1 MQRVSMIRL
10 NICGDK
16 SSLAG
21 SGVSVLFRVLMRK
34 PLLYLALAGEVVF
47 GGLLLAQDAVSPWKV
62 ETLGPDGVI
71 KYDLKSGEMRA
82 MNGVRVQYKT
92 GTSEAA
98 ELTSDSATL
107 NQKTGNV
114 VATGNVIL
122 RREGTVWKAARLD
135 YNFRTK
141 NVVSAQFRTGTL
153 TYFMKGAKMTGSQ
166 TNGMYRA
173 SEIIFTTDDFE
184 KPSMFIKAK
193 SVEVNPGEHVIFR
206 NATVHIGNQP
216 IFFLPYYKR
225 SLKRHPWNIHLEPGY
240 KSEWGSYLLSSIRW
254 PGDEQFGGELHLD
267 YRSERGFGLGP
278 TLNYQ
283 SGQWGAGDLNLYR
296 AFDDDPLTDSRGLAI
311 DRERDLVQWSHRLR
325 RGDFTAT
332 AVLEYESDEFMR
344 RDFYED
350 LYQNNAQP
358 NTYLELSQN
367 WENYNLSM
375 LAQPRVNAFYQNIDR
390 VPDLKLSGTR
400 HRIGDSPFFYDTE
413 SSVGY
418 LRRRYDNASANNDY
432 GLLRADTLHQIYLPK
447 TYGGWLN
454 VTPRIGGR
462 LTHYGETDGTGS
474 SKTRSERY
482 VFNTGVE
489 MSTKFSKLM
498 PNAKSRLFDV
508 NGIRHIIQPSIN
520 YAFIPKPNRVPNEL
534 DQFDYELTSPRLLPI
549 EFPDYNAIDNIDS
562 QNVLRFSLRNR
573 LQTKRAGTLQD
584 VADWNLYT
592 DWRIDPNSGQNTFAD
607 LFSDAII
614 RPRSW
619 LSLNSGLR
627 YDLDNS
633 LWRTINHGFT
643 ISPKPNRWNIHGG
656 QYYYLAHPSNSKT
669 DRTDVFYSG
678 LGYRL
683 NENWS
688 FSTRQYYDSKRGEM
702 SQHDYNIH
710 RDMRSWTFFVN
721 LSFRKATGRRDDEMR
736 ISVNYSL
743 KFRPRDPDFY

>member
-1 MQRVSMIRL
+1 VDNL
-10 NICGDK
+10 
-16 SSLAG
+16 SLAG
-21 SGVSVLFRVLMRK
+21 RGVSVLFRVLMRK
-34 PLLYLALAGEVVF
+34 TLLCLALAGEVVF
-47 GGLLLAQDAVSPWKV
+47 GGLLLAQDTQSPWKV
-62 ETLGPDGVI
+62 EVLNAAGVI
-71 KYDLKSGEMRA
+71 KYDLTTGEMRA
-82 MNGVRVQYKT
+82 TNGVRVQYKA
-92 GTSEAA
+92 GTPEAA
-98 ELTSDSATL
+98 DLTSDSVTL
-107 NQKTGNV
+107 NQKSGNI

-122 RREGTVWKAARLD
+122 RREGTVWKAERLD

-141 NVVSAQFRTGTL
+141 KVATAQFRTRRL
-153 TYFMKGAKMTGSQ
+153 AYFMKGAEITGSQ
-166 TNGMYRA
+166 TNGVYQA
-173 SEIIFTTDDFE
+173 SEIIFATDDLE

-193 SVEVNPGEHVIFR
+193 SVEVIPGEHVIFR
-206 NATVHIGNQP
+206 DATLHIGNQP
-216 IFFLPYYKR
+216 VFYLPYYKR
-225 SLKRHPWNIHLEPGY
+225 SLKRHPWNIHFEPGY
-240 KSEWGSYLLSSIRW
+240 KSEWGPYLLSSIRW
-254 PGDEQFGGELHLD
+254 PSDEQFGGEFHLD
-267 YRSERGFGLGP
+267 YRSKRGFGLGP
-278 TLNYQ
+278 TINYH
-283 SGQWGAGDLNLYR
+283 SEKWGIGDLNLYR

-311 DRERDLVQWSHRLR
+311 DRERDLAQWSHRLR
-325 RGDFTAT
+325 RGNFTAT
-332 AVLEYESDEFMR
+332 AVLGYESDEFMR
-344 RDFYED
+344 RDFYEE
-350 LYQNNAQP
+350 LYRNNVQP

-367 WENYNLSM
+367 WENYNLSV
-375 LAQPRVNAFYQNIDR
+375 LVQPRVNAFYENIDR

-413 SSVGY
+413 TSIGY

-462 LTHYGETDGTGS
+462 FTHYGETDGTGS

-489 MSTKFSKLM
+489 VSAKFSKLM
-498 PNAKSRLFDV
+498 PNATSKLFDV

-520 YAFIPKPNRVPNEL
+520 YAFIPRPNRVPNEL

-549 EFPDYNAIDNIDS
+549 EFPEYNAIDNIDS
-562 QNVLRFSLRNR
+562 QNVLRLSLRNR
-573 LQTKRAGTLQD
+573 LQTRRDGALQD
-584 VADWNLYT
+584 VVDWDLYS
-592 DWRIDPNSGQNTFAD
+592 DWRIDPNSGQNNFAD
-607 LFSDAII
+607 LFSDAVI

-643 ISPKPNRWNIHGG
+643 ISPKPNRWSIQGG
-656 QYYYLAHPSNSKT
+656 QYYYLPHPSTSRS

-688 FSTRQYYDSKRGEM
+688 FSTRQYYDSKLGEM
-702 SQHDYNIH
+702 SQHDYIVH
-710 RDMRSWTFFVN
+710 RDMQSWTFFID

-736 ISVNYSL
+736 ISFNYSL
-743 KFRPRDPDFY
+743 KFRPSNPDF